1 MEIGAAV
8 ELPAFVQAA
17 VKAEDD
23 PQETKVLVMPEWSP
37 DEVDTSADGAAD
49 IAGFL
54 PYRYNLS
61 NPLGYEALLTVTVGE
76 GAEEPEP
83 GKEISTAVLE
93 YAIELA
99 GDVDTDGV
107 MDAVTENFEKALR
120 DAEDILERVKAGDGS
135 VTQNAVDRRLAES
148 DQGNAVHGI

>member
-1 MEIGAAV
+1 MSGVRRRAEMDYVSVQDPEEQRVEIGAAV

-83 GKEISTAVLE
+83 GERDLNRCSGICDRTGRGCR
-93 YAIELA
+93 YRRR
-99 GDVDTDGV
+99 DGC
-107 MDAVTENFEKALR
+107 R
-120 DAEDILERVKAGDGS
+120 DREF
-135 VTQNAVDRRLAES
+135 
-148 DQGNAVHGI
+148 